1 MRAAAAVGLA
11 VSGGGKGTTA
21 AGTVGS
27 RSELGPGR
35 TAAARCFSLLCGPGR
50 TEAPSGGHSC
60 FTSTAA
66 DGVGIGGGRGRGC
79 GVTVTPVTAGA
90 ASIPSAERGVHLG
103 SERIQLHDGQSH
115 MCLRITSVA
124 AVHVK
129 LRARRGR
136 VRSSGDEPGHPARG
150 AARHV

>member
-35 TAAARCFSLLCGPGR
+35 TAADRCFSLLCGPGR

-79 GVTVTPVTAGA
+79 GVTVTPVTAGGSKRA
-90 ASIPSAERGVHLG
+90 AFSCG
-103 SERIQLHDGQSH
+103 SGGYREKIFFFEFFHVLDDSKK
-115 MCLRITSVA
+115 CLKKYDFFNCFELS
-124 AVHVK
+124 K
-129 LRARRGR
+129 K
-136 VRSSGDEPGHPARG
+136 
-150 AARHV
+150 